1 MHEAFSLSI
10 SDKLKFWP
18 LHDSHLV
25 QSIEERFYPNAKKA
39 EIARTF
45 QRVKEKIITYVE
57 RSAEGKSQDV
67 SQARQVLNGIDL
79 YWPMERMGQ
88 EGFTGNY
95 LQSMVTSENAAY
107 SSENNRIK
115 INVPYLSAPLWKQ
128 MWTLSHEIGHAIDL
142 SSNRIPEFWKHLKAC
157 FEKKGF
163 EETQMGETFSDWLA
177 AEILMEFLKEPSL
190 SLSESEKREA
200 VLTSVWL
207 CRAAEE
213 QELMDPLTGNPDV
226 HPPDWK
232 RINTILRAHPYFNQL
247 FGCASS
253 PSYCSGELP

>member
-1 MHEAFSLSI
+1 
-10 SDKLKFWP
+10 
-18 LHDSHLV
+18 
-25 QSIEERFYPNAKKA
+25 
-39 EIARTF
+39 
-45 QRVKEKIITYVE
+45 
-57 RSAEGKSQDV
+57 
-67 SQARQVLNGIDL
+67 
-79 YWPMERMGQ
+79 
-88 EGFTGNY
+88 
-95 LQSMVTSENAAY
+95 MVTSENAAY

-213 QELMDPLTGNPDV
+213 QELMDP
-226 HPPDWK
+226 
-232 RINTILRAHPYFNQL
+232 YQL
-247 FGCASS
+247 FRV
-253 PSYCSGELP
+253 LVF